1 MLGNNPAAGDFER
14 CKQGR
19 GAVPLVIVA
28 LAGQG
33 ASVRELQVALR
44 PLQRLDRRLLIDTE
58 NDRLGRRVDIETDH
72 VGRFRRELR
81 VIALA
86 PGLAGSQ
93 IDVVLAQKAPNI
105 LNVNILQRHRQQRT
119 RPAGV
124 ARRRRLIQKRQNAS
138 VRRLTV
144 DWLLACPRAII
155 QSSKPMIGKAMP
167 PFADNARLNAY
178 FLGDRTC
185 AAAFGRQQHYLR
197 PLQVAL
203 RRARGPAARLKHFA
217 YLRPEP
223 NFSCFGNR
231 LRS

>member
-1 MLGNNPAAGDFER
+1 M
-14 CKQGR
+14 
-19 GAVPLVIVA
+19 PLVIVA

-58 NDRLGRRVDIETDH
+58 NDRLGRRVELETDH

-93 IDVVLAQKAPNI
+93 IDVVFAQKAPNI
-105 LNVNILQRHRQQRT
+105 LNVNILQRHRQPRT

-144 DWLLACPRAII
+144 DWLLVCPRAISNDGLSDFI
-155 QSSKPMIGKAMP
+155 AATCCASMVMLISLPTTLWKRIKSPLCTDKLGTRSACLFISSRCP
-167 PFADNARLNAY
+167 PLCSLSSNSRHG
-178 FLGDRTC
+178 LG
-185 AAAFGRQQHYLR
+185 A
-197 PLQVAL
+197 
-203 RRARGPAARLKHFA
+203 
-217 YLRPEP
+217 
-223 NFSCFGNR
+223 
-231 LRS
+231 